1 MDVGV
6 LEVEALPDVA
16 GARRVYGLGRE
27 VSDKDVAKV
36 IFHHHGRSDAGRFL
50 APHLRRIVAV
60 SLLRFRDECLTRA
73 LWSVEEEGS
82 EATLIE
88 RLQRHLSAV
97 PGDLVVWDGG
107 RDLAGLFRVRAMVT
121 QRILSPP
128 RMLRLDRI
136 LGADARSD
144 MNRNDL
150 AKRLGIPGEGI
161 PADEVNWDVF
171 RHEGMAPLL
180 RRCASNA
187 AATMK
192 LWLAH
197 GVATGE
203 ITVDDHELLLSQLDR
218 LTDDV
223 NATAIA

>member
-1 MDVGV
+1 MDVSV

-16 GARRVYGLGRE
+16 GARRVYQLGRE

-50 APHLRRIVAV
+50 APHLRTIVAI

-107 RDLAGLFRVRAMVT
+107 RDLAGLFSMRSMVT
-121 QRILSPP
+121 QRVLSPP
-128 RMLRLDRI
+128 RMLRLDRV
-136 LGADARSD
+136 LGADARPD

-150 AKRLGIPGEGI
+150 AKRLGISVEGI
-161 PADEVNWDVF
+161 PTDEVNWDLF
-171 RHEGMAPLL
+171 RHEGMAPLF

-197 GVATGE
+197 GIATGE
-203 ITVDDHELLLSQLDR
+203 ITFDDHELLLNQFDR
-218 LTDDV
+218 LADDG